1 MNTSPYKLGYQAAQA
16 QTMPVSCPKTFK
28 GVDKK
33 DWERG
38 YKLGL
43 VVAKRKATV

>member
-1 MNTSPYKLGYQAAQA
+1 MSDYKLGYQAALAAFAA
-16 QTMPVSCPKTFK
+16 QTMPVSCPK

-43 VVAKRKATV
+43 VVAKKKAAA